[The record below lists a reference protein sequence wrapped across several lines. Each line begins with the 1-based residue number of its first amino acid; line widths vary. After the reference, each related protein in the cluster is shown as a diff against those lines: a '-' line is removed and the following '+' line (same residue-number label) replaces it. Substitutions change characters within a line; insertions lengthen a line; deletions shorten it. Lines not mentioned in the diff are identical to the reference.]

1 MDIDWSAK
9 SWISNQIYIKA
20 STAAVIKRPSPSS
33 LSQFSPMHDSLLV
46 MDRMPPLDEDKYT
59 LNELT
64 GGAAGNHRE
73 AGENVRNW
81 LRKHVEKPSGTEIK
95 IEEAL
100 PNAVGLE
107 TTAHMRPDV
116 FYTYNHEGE
125 VEAVLII
132 EIDSKE
138 LESTC
143 RKLAYALMEQALR
156 LRGYDNEILE
166 FAGYYFPSYNR
177 SNSVVRVKVTWSDD
191 YLDFQAERTPL
202 PANRVAE
209 RIEEDLG
216 REIERWKGMSSG
228 SPTRFVLPL
237 TSSFV
242 HEKFGEDSVQIMSG
256 HSVVILDPRQ
266 SKILKGNFLPR
277 LELRLNK
284 LYEYGKDA
292 QLERSLLP
300 NGRMI
305 VGPREYYTYKLLLK
319 PIDRYE
325 ARRVFGGVDGFAD
338 GMFKALRELHDT
350 CGLAHMDVRLENVC
364 FDPQTHRPILI
375 DLDRSATKDYGCNHY
390 HLPSSTTMYK
400 PLDKSWV
407 LENIDLLQTGLMF
420 CHILDES
427 IDSSYDRGTFNYNRY
442 YPTQSIH
449 PCLHSLLRGQWPSE
463 VDRVDLITKPAFL
476 CI

>member
-1 MDIDWSAK
+1 MDIDWSSK
-9 SWISNQIYIKA
+9 SWISNQTYIKA

-46 MDRMPPLDEDKYT
+46 MDEMPPYKHMYYLDD
-59 LNELT
+59 LT
-64 GGAAGNHRE
+64 GGTAGNHKE
-73 AGENVRNW
+73 AGENVRSW
-81 LRKHVEKPSGTEIK
+81 LRKHVRKEGSGTEIK

-100 PNAVGLE
+100 PHAVGLE

-116 FYTYNHEGE
+116 FYTFKHAGG
-125 VEAVLII
+125 VDAVLII

-156 LRGYDNEILE
+156 LRSYDNKILE
-166 FAGYYFPSYNR
+166 FAGYYFPSYKR
-177 SNSVVRVKVTWSDD
+177 PNSVVRVKVTWSDD
-191 YLDFQAERTPL
+191 YLNFLASKTPL
-202 PANRVAE
+202 PANCVAE
-209 RIEEDLG
+209 SIKVDLG
-216 REIERWKGMSSG
+216 REIERWKRMSSD

-266 SKILKGNFLPR
+266 SKILKCNFCLGP
-277 LELRLNK
+277 ELRLNK

-364 FDPQTHRPILI
+364 FDPQTNRPILI
-375 DLDRSATKDYGCNHY
+375 DLDRSAPKGNHCIRNN
-390 HLPSSTTMYK
+390 LPTTSTMYK
-400 PLDKSWV
+400 RLDRNWV

-420 CHILDES
+420 CHILDDS
-427 IDSSYDRGTFNYNRY
+427 IDSSYDICTFNYNQY

-463 VDRVDLITKPAFL
+463 VDRVDLITKPAFS
-476 CI
+476 CN

>member
-1 MDIDWSAK
+1 MDIDWSSK
-9 SWISNQIYIKA
+9 SWISNQTYIKA

-46 MDRMPPLDEDKYT
+46 MDRMPPLDEDNYT

-64 GGAAGNHRE
+64 GGAAGNHRK
-73 AGENVRNW
+73 AGENVRSW
-81 LRKHVEKPSGTEIK
+81 LRKHVRKEGSGTEIK

-100 PNAVGLE
+100 PHAVGLE

-116 FYTYNHEGE
+116 FYTFKHAGG

-156 LRGYDNEILE
+156 LRSYDNKILE
-166 FAGYYFPSYNR
+166 FAGYYFPSYKR
-177 SNSVVRVKVTWSDD
+177 PNSVVRVKVTWSDD
-191 YLDFQAERTPL
+191 YLNFLASKTPL
-202 PANRVAE
+202 PANCVAE
-209 RIEEDLG
+209 SIKVDLG

-266 SKILKGNFLPR
+266 SKILKCNFCLGPENQ
-277 LELRLNK
+277 LLSL
-284 LYEYGKDA
+284 LIMDA
-292 QLERSLLP
+292 KLERSLLP

-305 VGPREYYTYKLLLK
+305 IGPRQYFIYELLLK

-325 ARRVFGGVDGFAD
+325 ARGIFGGVDGFAD
-338 GMFKALRELHDT
+338 GVFKALRELHDT
-350 CGLAHMDVRLENVC
+350 CGLAHMDVRLENIC
-364 FDPQTHRPILI
+364 FDPQTNRPILI
-375 DLDRSATKDYGCNHY
+375 DLDRSAPKGSQCIRHN
-390 HLPSSTTMYK
+390 LPSTSTMYK
-400 PLDKSWV
+400 PLDRNWV

-420 CHILDES
+420 CHILDDS
-427 IDSSYDRGTFNYNRY
+427 IDSSYDICTFNYNRY

-463 VDRVDLITKPAFL
+463 VDRVDLITKPAFS
-476 CI
+476 CN

>member
-9 SWISNQIYIKA
+9 SWISNQTYIKA
-20 STAAVIKRPSPSS
+20 STATVIKRPSPSS

-73 AGENVRNW
+73 AGENVRSW

-116 FYTYNHEGE
+116 FYTYNHAGE

-132 EIDSKE
+132 EIDSME

-156 LRGYDNEILE
+156 LRGYGNKILE
-166 FAGYYFPSYNR
+166 FAGYYFPSYKR
-177 SNSVVRVKVTWSDD
+177 PNSVVRVTVTWSDK
-191 YLDFQAERTPL
+191 YLNFKASRTPL
-202 PANRVAE
+202 PADGVAE
-209 RIEEDLG
+209 SIGADLG

-228 SPTRFVLPL
+228 SPTHFVLPL

-242 HEKFGEDSVQIMSG
+242 HEKFGEYSVQIMSG
-256 HSVVILDPRQ
+256 HSVVILDPQ
-266 SKILKGNFLPR
+266 QGKIIKCNICSGEAR
-277 LELRLNK
+277 LLSL
-284 LYEYGKDA
+284 LIMAQGA

-300 NGRMI
+300 NGTML
-305 VGPREYYTYKLLLK
+305 VGPRVYFTYELLLK

-338 GMFKALRELHDT
+338 GVFKALRELHDT
-350 CGLAHMDVRLENVC
+350 CGLAHMDLRLENIC

-375 DLDRSATKDYGCNHY
+375 DLDRSAPKDYECDRH
-390 HLPSSTTMYK
+390 HLPSTSTMYK
-400 PLDKSWV
+400 PLDENWV

-420 CHILDES
+420 CHILDNS
-427 IDSSYDRGTFNYNRY
+427 IDSSYDICTFNYNRY